1 MSSSD
6 PPTSS
11 GRPTAPLTTK
21 RSSARWIYAL
31 GVVLILLGVGL
42 IVPAVLDR
50 GICMFVP
57 CDPAAGRLGF
67 TPLDDGTVGIELG
80 DTTAAQVQLIEVVAG
95 VRPDNYDSEVLW
107 RVERSGTAS
116 GEVERPIVPGVVPGG
131 FVESVS
137 LDEPLP
143 SSFSVTV
150 TNGCDGTPVELPDAP
165 LEPGVVTRWSG
176 ATESIESFRAD
187 DLGLSDCEPDLAPGT
202 RRRAMA
208 GLVCGFIGALVVL
221 LGGRVDAGQPVSRS
235 RRSARP

>member
-6 PPTSS
+6 PP
-11 GRPTAPLTTK
+11 PTPGLPAAPLTTK

-57 CDPAAGRLGF
+57 CDPATGRLGF
-67 TPLDDGTVGIELG
+67 TALDDGTVGIELG

-95 VRPDNYDSEVLW
+95 VRPDNNEGQVLW

-131 FVESVS
+131 FVETVP
-137 LDEPLP
+137 LEGPLP
-143 SSFSVTV
+143 AKYSVTV
-150 TNGCDGTPVELPDAP
+150 TNGCYGGPDELPDSS
-165 LEPGVVTRWSG
+165 LDLGVVTYPSG
-176 ATESIESFRAD
+176 ATESVESFRSD
-187 DLGLSDCEPDLAPGT
+187 DLGFSECESDVTPAS
-202 RRRAMA
+202 RRLAMA
-208 GLVCGFIGALVVL
+208 GLVSGFVGALVVL
-221 LGGRVDAGQPVSRS
+221 LGGRVDAGQSVSRS